1 MSTDV
6 CFKLKQLNKR
16 SGAPLTF
23 AVLTVTFS
31 NPRANTSILGFG
43 MKGNDV
49 RQKDNG
55 TDKVR
60 EGGKLHISPP
70 SLPAL
75 QLQLIHALLE
85 VSTIQL

>member
-1 MSTDV
+1 
-6 CFKLKQLNKR
+6 
-16 SGAPLTF
+16 
-23 AVLTVTFS
+23 
-31 NPRANTSILGFG
+31 

-49 RQKDNG
+49 QQKDNG

-75 QLQLIHALLE
+75 QLQLIRAPLE
-85 VSTIQL
+85 VSPVQLLHRPELPAHPHANPAQ